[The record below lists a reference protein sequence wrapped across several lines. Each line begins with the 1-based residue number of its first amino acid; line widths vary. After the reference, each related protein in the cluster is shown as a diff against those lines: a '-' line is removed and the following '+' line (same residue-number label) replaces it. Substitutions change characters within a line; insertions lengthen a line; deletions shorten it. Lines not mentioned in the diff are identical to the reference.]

1 MNLLSI
7 ELAAGASSWPLAAMQ
22 MAAGT
27 SEADNGATW
36 LAIGFGLGLLALLL
50 FAVEIFVPTAGMVG
64 ILCGL
69 SAIASIVSFF
79 QYSSSAGGFAILVY
93 LIATPFLLVYGVKLW
108 SNSPIGRRLI
118 LGGTDTID
126 GEGLDEEEVDARTNA
141 MERRSRET
149 QQTMVGRLA
158 TTATPLRP
166 IGVIR
171 FDGRRLDALAESGII
186 EEGIE
191 VEIIS
196 VVDNQIKVRAAST
209 PESSSD

>member
-1 MNLLSI
+1 MSPVSTEIAVGMVSWSLTAMQ
-7 ELAAGASSWPLAAMQ
+7 AAGGAAE
-22 MAAGT
+22 T
-27 SEADNGATW
+27 DNGATW

-50 FAVEIFVPTAGMVG
+50 FAVEIFIPTAGMVG

-69 SAIASIVSFF
+69 CAISSIVSFF

-126 GEGLDEEEVDARTNA
+126 GRGLDEEEVDARTDE
-141 MERRSRET
+141 MERRSREA
-149 QQTMVGRLA
+149 QEAMVGCLA

-166 IGVIR
+166 VGVIR
-171 FDGRRLDALAESGII
+171 FEGRRLDALAESGVIA
-186 EEGIE
+186 EGLE
-191 VEIIS
+191 VEIVA
-196 VVDNQIKVRAAST
+196 VVDNQIKVRRPSA
-209 PESSSD
+209 PESPND

>member
-7 ELAAGASSWPLAAMQ
+7 GLPTVASSWSLAAMQ
-22 MAAGT
+22 TAAGAP
-27 SEADNGATW
+27 EADNGATW

-126 GEGLDEEEVDARTNA
+126 GEGLDEEEVDARSDA
-141 MERRSRET
+141 MERRSRAA

-186 EEGIE
+186 DEGIE

-196 VVDNQIKVRAAST
+196 VVDNQIKVRAASA

>member
-1 MNLLSI
+1 MNPVSI
-7 ELAAGASSWPLAAMQ
+7 EIAGGMASFSLAMMQTAGA
-22 MAAGT
+22 T

-50 FAVEIFVPTAGMVG
+50 FAVEIFIPTAGMVG

-69 SAIASIVSFF
+69 CAIASIVSFF

-93 LIATPFLLVYGVKLW
+93 LVATPFLLVYGVKLW

-126 GEGLDEEEVDARTNA
+126 GRGLDEEEVDARTNA
-141 MERRSRET
+141 IERHSRET
-149 QQTMVGRLA
+149 QEAMVGCLA

-166 IGVIR
+166 VGVIR
-171 FDGRRLDALAESGII
+171 FEGRRLDALAESGVI

-196 VVDNQIKVRAAST
+196 VVDNQIKVRAASA
-209 PESSSD
+209 PGSSSD